1 MEENEAIVL
10 KFENEYE
17 FDSVVEEIY
26 YIFHNAYNKTA
37 IEEAKEMLLQFVE
50 D

>member
-1 MEENEAIVL
+1 MKDEIIL
-10 KFENEYE
+10 RFENEYE

-26 YIFHNAYNKTA
+26 YIFHDAYNKTA
-37 IEEAKEMLLQFVE
+37 IEEAKEMLMQFME